1 MESFH
6 IYCACYLS
14 CVEIS
19 LNMNKLFLKFSKF
32 KIKSDGFCCFHIG
45 DNQDNFF
52 LNFYLFIILLE

>member
-1 MESFH
+1 MESFQ

-32 KIKSDGFCCFHIG
+32 KIKSDGFCCFYIG
-45 DNQDNFF
+45 DRKK
-52 LNFYLFIILLE
+52 LSIIILLERDFL